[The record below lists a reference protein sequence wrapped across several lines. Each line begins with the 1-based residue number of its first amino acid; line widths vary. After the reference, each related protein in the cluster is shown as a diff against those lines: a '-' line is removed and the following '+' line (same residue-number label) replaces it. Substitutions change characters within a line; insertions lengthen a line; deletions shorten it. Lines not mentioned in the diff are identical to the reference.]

1 MDERV
6 ADTAEST
13 HRHDRRSVRPC
24 SVHVAGKSGFGSF
37 NACRVLFPCTRV
49 VEYEYDLDRQWANAS
64 YSPPLSPYPL
74 PRIAPSHLS
83 LDGAHQFESDWTYQV
98 LEATHTAAAAP
109 NPGGGPTP
117 LYGVACFRNR
127 ADATQKRG
135 ALQFSMLLV
144 SFEPHFDFFK
154 PFLEVATAYLL
165 DRLSALNEEEYRAAE
180 GAAAREAL
188 AAGGAVGEV
197 KLQTSMSAS
206 AIALTNEVL
215 GTLYYAINEGF
226 RHTALGEDVRRGEKG
241 REREREGET
250 ENERRRR
257 RKREERQ
264 REKLRVESN
273 PTHPKVRPGGY

>member
-1 MDERV
+1 MGQCILL
-6 ADTAEST
+6 A
-13 HRHDRRSVRPC
+13 
-24 SVHVAGKSGFGSF
+24 
-37 NACRVLFPCTRV
+37 
-49 VEYEYDLDRQWANAS
+49 
-64 YSPPLSPYPL
+64 PPLPL
-74 PRIAPSHLS
+74 PSTPNRTLPHLS

-241 REREREGET
+241 RERGRDGEREKEKEKARRET
-250 ENERRRR
+250 E
-257 RKREERQ
+257 RETE
-264 REKLRVESN
+264 
-273 PTHPKVRPGGY
+273 G